1 VARMLF
7 HCTHGQEDPERAT
20 LPFLAAN
27 MAVQS
32 GQDAVV
38 LLTVEGACLG
48 RRGGAD
54 GIAHAGLPRLP
65 DVIAEFVDNGGTI
78 WVGGACATPRGITED
93 QLVKGARIVGA
104 ATVLEEVATGR
115 VPVAMA

>member
-27 MAVQS
+27 LAAQA

-38 LLTVEGACLG
+38 LLTVEGAWLG
-48 RRGGAD
+48 RRGGAE
-54 GIAHAGLPRLP
+54 GIAHSGLPRLL
-65 DVIAEFVDNGGTI
+65 DVIDEFVDNGGTI
-78 WVGGACATPRGITED
+78 WVGGSCARPRGITED

-104 ATVLEEVATGR
+104 ATVLGEIATGR
-115 VPVAMA
+115 VPVAIA